1 MKERLNQLMREKG
14 LTATK
19 LAATINANP
28 SAISHFLSGRN
39 KPGYDILYNLSDKF
53 PDINM
58 NWLIN
63 GGGNMYN
70 TSAANTSHPSGNIT
84 QLDLFSK
91 AEERST
97 QPVQK
102 GMERLNNGESND
114 GNNGNNGENK
124 ENAARL
130 ANTTIEN
137 TTTSISNAP
146 NVIPLT
152 TKSKRALL
160 FFDDGTFEEFTPRNL
175 A

>member
-91 AEERST
+91 AEERSA
-97 QPVQK
+97 QPAQK
-102 GMERLNNGESND
+102 GMERLNNGDSNE
-114 GNNGNNGENK
+114 GNNGGNN

-130 ANTTIEN
+130 ANTTIN
-137 TTTSISNAP
+137 TTASISP
-146 NVIPLT
+146 ISNVIPLT